1 MKKQNYSELISLKK
15 KVGLLG
21 SVSEL
26 LGWDQEV
33 NMPPKAAEIRA
44 QEQGVVAELH
54 HQLFIDPKIGKLIK
68 NAKKEKLTK
77 KELANLNEIEYDY
90 KKAKKIQSDLV
101 VAFAHTSAKALEVWK
116 EAREKNDFNS
126 FTPWLNKTVKL
137 NKKYAKIIN
146 KKRDPFEVVFED
158 YEKGINVK
166 EVDVLFNKFKEE
178 IVPLIEKI
186 TSIKKIKNNLS
197 KKKIPVD
204 KQKEISLYVAKL
216 IGYDF
221 SKGRLDESTHPFT
234 SCYGRIT
241 TRYNE
246 GWISAILSTIHEAG
260 HGMYEHNLPIKHYG
274 TPLGQSRSLSI
285 HESQSRYY
293 ENHIGRSKE
302 FWKKILNKVKKTY
315 DINISLD
322 EMYKLIN
329 IVEPSFIRV
338 EADELTYSLHIILR
352 YELEKDLI
360 NNRIKINEIP
370 KIWNAKMKKY
380 LGIVPKSDSVG
391 CLQDVHWAM
400 GGLGY
405 FPTYTLGSMIA
416 AQLNYK
422 MKSEIPNYNKKIEK
436 GDFKE
441 INLWLNKNIHSL
453 GCQYSTQELI
463 KKATGEKLN
472 VKYYINYLT
481 EKFTKLYNL

>member
-1 MKKQNYSELISLKK
+1 MPTWE
-15 KVGLLG
+15 
-21 SVSEL
+21 SVPVTTL
-26 LGWDQEV
+26 C
-33 NMPPKAAEIRA
+33 
-44 QEQGVVAELH
+44 
-54 HQLFIDPKIGKLIK
+54 
-68 NAKKEKLTK
+68 
-77 KELANLNEIEYDY
+77 
-90 KKAKKIQSDLV
+90 
-101 VAFAHTSAKALEVWK
+101 
-116 EAREKNDFNS
+116 
-126 FTPWLNKTVKL
+126 
-137 NKKYAKIIN
+137 
-146 KKRDPFEVVFED
+146 
-158 YEKGINVK
+158 
-166 EVDVLFNKFKEE
+166 
-178 IVPLIEKI
+178 PLIDI
-186 TSIKKIKNNLS
+186 I
-197 KKKIPVD
+197 
-204 KQKEISLYVAKL
+204 YYA
-216 IGYDF
+216 
-221 SKGRLDESTHPFT
+221 
-234 SCYGRIT
+234 
-241 TRYNE
+241 
-246 GWISAILSTIHEAG
+246 
-260 HGMYEHNLPIKHYG
+260 
-274 TPLGQSRSLSI
+274 
-285 HESQSRYY
+285 SQSRYY